1 MESVGKERWQGGGT
15 IGRFAN
21 AFSLR
26 LADWGFLSASRSSTP
41 RQLTA
46 NSSLPYTH
54 TTRSVL
60 AWTLTVTKTMTKTN
74 TKTMTK
80 TKTMT
85 THRYLNELV
94 ITKTLTGN
102 SCYIEGQS
110 ILDDNS
116 KRSYKLDVFLLRNL
130 LLAEDNNLSL
140 HSNQYSENHFSQNF
154 QINNVIKWVKKWS
167 ILWRLC
173 WFCFSEAS
181 T

>member
-1 MESVGKERWQGGGT
+1 MESIGKERWERHYWSVCKCFLSP
-15 IGRFAN
+15 IGR
-21 AFSLR
+21 SR
-26 LADWGFLSASRSSTP
+26 LSPRVVSRSSTP

-46 NSSLPYTH
+46 NSSLLSTH

-60 AWTLTVTKTMTKTN
+60 AWTLTVTKTKTKTQ
-74 TKTMTK
+74 

-85 THRYLNELV
+85 THRYLYGLV

-116 KRSYKLDVFLLRNL
+116 KRSYKVDVLTHRNL

-140 HSNQYSENHFSQNF
+140 HSLTNIQTISFQNIF
-154 QINNVIKWVKKWS
+154 
-167 ILWRLC
+167 R
-173 WFCFSEAS
+173 
-181 T
+181 